1 MPLYQ
6 DAMQCH
12 ARMLLKIAL
21 ANIKVSLMCELHPN
35 IQWARMRAA
44 IFSKRAILAAICTTE
59 IFLFFHSFQQFFHRR
74 SLCSTS
80 VHPLCLEN
88 LHQLSAVHPPMQ
100 VTVDLEVGGQDF
112 FDNMA
117 PSFLL
122 PAWSTFQY
130 NRCYRIML
138 PISFL
143 RILQILALSSHF
155 RLSVRPQASHLTFSP
170 L

>member
-1 MPLYQ
+1 MPLHQ
-6 DAMQCH
+6 DTMQCH

-59 IFLFFHSFQQFFHRR
+59 IFLFFHSFQLQFFHRR

-88 LHQLSAVHPPMQ
+88 LHQLSAVHSRMQ

-112 FDNMA
+112 LTTWHLHSSSQLGLLSNITAATELSSPSHFFDN
-117 PSFLL
+117 FL
-122 PAWSTFQY
+122 
-130 NRCYRIML
+130 
-138 PISFL
+138 
-143 RILQILALSSHF
+143 
-155 RLSVRPQASHLTFSP
+155 
-170 L
+170 